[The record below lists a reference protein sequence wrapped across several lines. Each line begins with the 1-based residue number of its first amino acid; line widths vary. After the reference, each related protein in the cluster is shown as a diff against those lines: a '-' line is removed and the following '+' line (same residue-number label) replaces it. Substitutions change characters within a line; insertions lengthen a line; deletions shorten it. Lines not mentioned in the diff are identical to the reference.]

1 MFNWFLVVVLLL
13 LFVIKGIKCFMQR
26 NTISVM
32 VNGKMKHFNLDKLSV
47 EEIKELRKLLTK

>member
-1 MFNWFLVVVLLL
+1 
-13 LFVIKGIKCFMQR
+13 MQR

-47 EEIKELRKLLTK
+47 EEIEELRKLLTK